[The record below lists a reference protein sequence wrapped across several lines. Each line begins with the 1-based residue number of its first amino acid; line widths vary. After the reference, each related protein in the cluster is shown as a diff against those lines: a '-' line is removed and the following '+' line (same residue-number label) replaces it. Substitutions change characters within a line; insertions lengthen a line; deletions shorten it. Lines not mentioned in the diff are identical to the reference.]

1 MIRSYYHG
9 NEIRKTEK
17 EVWIYSD
24 IKIPVRLYKNRP
36 CGYCNK
42 PQTKDGHDAC
52 IGILENV
59 MNACCGHG
67 KDDEAYIQFFNG
79 VCVRGKEAL
88 SIIKGEK
95 EK

>member
-1 MIRSYYHG
+1 MIRSYYRGH
-9 NEIRKTEK
+9 EIQLRKEIWCYRDTNINVESFK
-17 EVWIYSD
+17 NIY
-24 IKIPVRLYKNRP
+24 
-36 CGYCNK
+36 CGYCSQ

-67 KDDEAYIQFFNG
+67 KDDEAYIQFLDG

-95 EK
+95 E